1 MNPRL
6 PIIAITLGD
15 PSGIG
20 PEIIIQTLQ
29 KWSFPAIPLVI
40 GDRKVL
46 NQAEEVTKT
55 SISWQKFS
63 ESISN
68 PGPYLLDCSNVDLS
82 SFRWGEVSSRSGQ
95 SSFDYIQ
102 TAIQLALKG
111 KVDAVVTAPISK
123 EALHLAAVP
132 FIGHTEIFKE
142 LTKSSVALTMFQLDQ
157 LRVFFLTRH
166 LSLLEAVKEVKKEKI
181 YKFLLEMDQYLNSM
195 GLFSARIAVAALN
208 PHGGENGLLGQEE
221 IKEINPAIEESRK
234 LGIDVKGIYPADSV
248 FWFAR
253 QGRFDA
259 VLSLYHDQG
268 HIATKCMDFYGTVSV
283 TLGLPF
289 IRTSPDHGTAF
300 DIAGQGK
307 ANHRSMVESCRW
319 AIEYAFAYR
328 DFIRRTSGKKES
340 DLD

>member
-1 MNPRL
+1 MSSKL
-6 PIIAITLGD
+6 PVIAITLGD
-15 PSGIG
+15 PGGIG
-20 PEIIIQTLQ
+20 PEIIVQTIRDW
-29 KWSFPAIPLVI
+29 KFPATPLVI
-40 GDRKVL
+40 GDQKVL
-46 NQAEEVTKT
+46 KQAERITKT
-55 SISWQKFS
+55 SINWQKFS
-63 ESISN
+63 ESISE
-68 PGPYLLDCSNVDLS
+68 PGLYLFDCNNVDSS
-82 SFRWGEVSSRSGQ
+82 SFQWGKISSQSGQ
-95 SSFDYIQ
+95 CSFEYLQ

-111 KVDAVVTAPISK
+111 QVDAVVTAPISK

-166 LSLLEAVKEVKKEKI
+166 LSLSEAVKEVKREKI
-181 YKFLLEMDQYLNSM
+181 YKFLLVMDQYLNSI

-208 PHGGENGLLGQEE
+208 PHGGENGLLGREE
-221 IKEINPAIEESRK
+221 IEEIWPAIEEARNA
-234 LGIDVKGIYPADSV
+234 GIDVKGIYPADSV
-248 FWFAR
+248 FWFAQ

-268 HIATKCMDFYGTVSV
+268 HIATKCLDFYGTVSV

-307 ANHRSMVESCRW
+307 ANPRSMIESCRW
-319 AIEYAFAYR
+319 AVKYAFAYQ
-328 DFIRRTSGKKES
+328 DFKKRTIDINSR
-340 DLD
+340 

>member
-40 GDRKVL
+40 GDREVL
-46 NQAEEVTKT
+46 NQTEEVTKT
-55 SISWQKFS
+55 SINWQKFS

-82 SFRWGEVSSRSGQ
+82 SFRWGEISSQSGQ
-95 SSFDYIQ
+95 CSFEYIQ

-319 AIEYAFAYR
+319 AVEYAFAYR
-328 DFIRRTSGKKES
+328 DFIKRTSGEKEIGS
-340 DLD
+340 D

>member
-1 MNPRL
+1 MNSKL
-6 PIIAITLGD
+6 PIIAVTMGD

-20 PEIIIQTLQ
+20 PEIIVQTLQ
-29 KWSFPAIPLVI
+29 NWKFKAIPLVI

-46 NQAEEVTKT
+46 NQAEEITKT
-55 SISWQKFS
+55 SIGWQEFS
-63 ESISN
+63 ELVSR
-68 PGPYLLDCSNVDLS
+68 PGFYLLDCKNVDIS
-82 SFRWGEVSSRSGQ
+82 SFRWGEISSQSGR
-95 SSFDYIQ
+95 SSFEYIQ
-102 TAIQLALKG
+102 TAIQLALKEQ
-111 KVDAVVTAPISK
+111 VDAVVTAPISK
-123 EALHLAAVP
+123 EALHLASVP

-142 LTKSSVALTMFQLDQ
+142 LTKSSSALTMFQLDQ

-166 LSLLEAVKEVKKEKI
+166 LSLLEAIKEVKKEKV
-181 YKFLLEMDQYLNSM
+181 YQFLLEMDQYLNSI

-221 IKEINPAIEESRK
+221 IREIIPAINESRK
-234 LGIDVKGIYPADSV
+234 HGINVEGVYPADSI

-253 QGRFDA
+253 QGRYDA

-268 HIATKCMDFYGTVSV
+268 HIATKCMDFYGTVSI

-307 ANHRSMVESCRW
+307 ANYRSMVESCRW

-328 DFIRRTSGKKES
+328 DFIKRASGKKES
-340 DLD
+340 DWD